1 MKNFMKGKMKRIM
14 AGLLSLVMMM
24 GIMPTSAFAAGSTV
38 SMSFGSA
45 YQSDGTLICYHDVF
59 TSPNGLSSGSTD
71 GTHRR
76 SVIYA
81 DGEEAFCIQ
90 PGVPL
95 NTGDTLT
102 ANASETWKA
111 LSNGQR
117 EGIKMVL
124 AYGKPGN
131 SKNLSGSEG
140 SQYVATQMLVWEFVN
155 GWRDTSSYE
164 RTNNSI
170 FNAFCKDGH
179 NSEVAKVYKEIV
191 SEIQMHN
198 VTPSFANGKT
208 YEMDFANGQ
217 YILTLKD
224 SNKVLAD
231 YKISCADEN
240 VKVTRNGNSI
250 QLVSNTV
257 IDGNV
262 KITFSKSSS
271 IPASATLVAYGHS
284 TQQDV
289 VYGVERP
296 DDVTASFKVN
306 TPEGTLV
313 LKKTS
318 EDGVIS
324 GIQMQVSGNGIAQ
337 TVTTGEDGTFTIDGL
352 YPGTY
357 TVTEF
362 VADYYEPQETQTV
375 TVKAGET
382 STVQFNNVL
391 KRGDVSVTKTSEDGF
406 NTGMKFHL
414 FGTSA
419 SGQEISEYATTDEN
433 GVATFKNVLIAG
445 ASGYTLEEVE
455 TEIRYVIPDNQNIK
469 VFWKEVTSTSVQ
481 NILKKFNVTVNK
493 VDAETVESQGDG
505 TLAGA
510 VYGLY
515 KGGELVETMTTDES
529 GSFTTNYHVCADDW
543 TIREISPSEGYLIDP
558 NTYAVGAEPENY
570 TVEFNNAPV
579 VYSPEQVIKGHIS
592 IIKHTDDGSTQI
604 ETPEEGATFEVY
616 LTSSGS
622 YENAKDSER
631 DVLVCDQ
638 DGYALSKELPYGY
651 YTVHQ
656 TTGAEETEFMKDFS
670 VFISQ
675 NGQVYKYLINNA
687 PYSAYLKVVKADAE
701 TGETIAM
708 SGAGFEIYNASG
720 EKVTMS
726 YTYPTLTTI
735 DVFYVSD
742 DGYLTT
748 PQVLPA
754 GDYTLV
760 EVQAPQGYVLDS
772 TPVPFTVTMNENEE
786 EAGLNVITVTV
797 YDMAQKGNITVTK
810 TGEAFASVMVSDNIY
825 QPVYQE
831 VPLAGAVY
839 DVIAVEDIYTG
850 DGTLR
855 YAAGTIVDQITT
867 DENGTATSKEIY
879 LGKYQVV
886 ESKAPEGYVLNSTP
900 ADVELVYAGQEV
912 SVTDAA
918 TSFRNDRQK
927 LSIDAAKVM
936 EQDETFH
943 VGMNEEITAVS
954 FGLYAKEEIIAA
966 DGTVIPADGL
976 IELAFCG
983 EDGSINFLS
992 DLPFGSYYVK
1002 EVSTDP
1008 HYMLDGTV
1016 YSFTFSYA
1024 GQETAIMTYAM
1035 NDGTPVENTL
1045 KRGKIEGFK
1054 TDGEENG
1061 LGGAVFGL
1069 FDDWTQ
1075 EYTAENAFMTVTSNE
1090 NGYFAFEN
1098 VPFGDYVVVELEAP
1112 VGYDR
1117 TEARHFVAVTYDTQV
1132 IGIKAINHL
1141 IVGSVQLTKVD
1152 AEYPENHLSNAV
1164 FEIFADTDGNG
1175 EFNAETDEC
1184 LGELAEVNDG
1194 IYEKTG
1200 LLYGSY
1206 FIKEKVAPEGFLPDE
1221 NVYAFSIIH
1230 DKDVVVIENEAGV
1243 GFINQPVYGDITIFK
1258 TDDATGEKLIGAGFR
1273 VLDENGE
1280 IVIEGYTGDDGTV
1293 TFHLRYGDYTVA
1305 EFDAPEG
1312 YVLDEASYAFS
1323 VTEHGQQISVDMANT
1338 KIKGKVSISKVD
1350 ADTEELLPN
1359 AGFRIYD
1366 VNGKIV
1372 QEGYTDK
1379 NGNVEFELEF
1389 GTYFYQ
1395 EFDAPEGYEI
1405 DDTKYEFSIT
1415 EDGKVISVVMT
1426 NKAIPV
1432 EDKPDEPKDE
1442 PEETPKPTETPKKPS
1457 VSTDSPKTGDES
1469 NVALWG
1475 TIAGV
1480 TAVAG
1485 LGLVVFTFRK
1495 KGRKK

>member
-1 MKNFMKGKMKRIM
+1 MKKFLKGKMNRIM
-14 AGLLSLVMMM
+14 AGLLSLVMML
-24 GIMPTSAFAAGSTV
+24 GIMPTSAFAAGTTV

-102 ANASETWKA
+102 ASSSETWNA
-111 LSNGQR
+111 LSSAQKKA
-117 EGIKMVL
+117 IKLVL

-155 GWRDTSSYE
+155 GWRNTTTYE

-170 FNAFCKDGH
+170 YNAFCKDGY

-191 SEIQMHN
+191 NEIQNHN
-198 VTPSFANGKT
+198 VTPSFADGTT
-208 YEMDFANGQ
+208 YKMDFADGQ
-217 YILTLKD
+217 YTLTLKD

-231 YKISCADEN
+231 YKISCSDDN
-240 VKVTRNGNSI
+240 VKITRSGNTLK
-250 QLVSNTV
+250 LVSNQV

-262 KITFSKSSS
+262 KITFTKSSS
-271 IPASATLVAYGHS
+271 ISASATLVAYGHS
-284 TQQDV
+284 SLQDV
-289 VYGVERP
+289 VVGVERP
-296 DDVTASFKVN
+296 DDVTASFKVS
-306 TPEGTLV
+306 TPAGKLQ

-324 GIQMQVSGNGIAQ
+324 GIQMQVSGNGMTK
-337 TVTTGEDGTFTIDGL
+337 TVTTGEDGTITIPGL
-352 YPGTY
+352 YPGAY

-362 VADYYEPQETQTV
+362 IADYYEPQSAKTV

-382 STVQFNNVL
+382 ATVQFNNVL

-406 NTGMKFHL
+406 TEGMKFHL

-419 SGQEISEYATTDEN
+419 SGAEVSEYATTDKN

-445 ASGYTLEEVE
+445 SSGYTLEEVD
-455 TEIRYVIPDNQNIK
+455 TAIRYVIPDNQNIK
-469 VFWKEVTSTSVQ
+469 VFWDEVTNTSVQ
-481 NILKKFNVTVNK
+481 NILKKFNVTLNK

-529 GSFTTNYHVCADDW
+529 GSFTTSYHVCGDDW
-543 TIREISPSEGYLIDP
+543 TIREISPSEGYLLDT
-558 NTYAVGAEPENY
+558 NTYEVGAEAKNY
-570 TVEFNNAPV
+570 TLEFNNAPV

-604 ETPEEGATFEVY
+604 ETPEQGATFEVY
-616 LTSSGS
+616 LTSAGS

-656 TTGAEETEFMKDFS
+656 TAGADETEFMKDFT
-670 VFISQ
+670 VYICQ

-708 SGAGFEIYNASG
+708 SGAGFEIYNSAG
-720 EKVTMS
+720 EKVMMS
-726 YTYPTLTTI
+726 YTYPTFTSI
-735 DVFYVSD
+735 DVYYVSA
-742 DGYLTT
+742 DGYLIT

-772 TPVPFTVTMNENEE
+772 TPIPFTVTMSENEE
-786 EAGLNVITVTV
+786 ISDFNVITVTA
-797 YDMAQKGNITVTK
+797 YDMAQKGRITVTK
-810 TGEAFASVMVSDNIY
+810 TGEAFVSVMVSDNIY

-839 DVIAVEDIYTG
+839 DVIAVEDVYTG

-855 YAAGTIVDQITT
+855 YAAGTVVDQITT

-879 LGKYQVV
+879 LGKYQVI
-886 ESKAPEGYVLNSTP
+886 ESKAPEGYVLNDTP

-918 TSFRNDRQK
+918 TSFKNDRQK
-927 LSIDAAKVM
+927 LSIDAAKTM
-936 EQDETFH
+936 EQDDTFH

-966 DGTVIPADGL
+966 DGTAIPADGL
-976 IELAFCG
+976 IEIAFCDK
-983 EDGSINFLS
+983 DGTINFQS

-1008 HYMLDGTV
+1008 HYMLNGTV

-1024 GQETAIMTYAM
+1024 GQDIVEMTYAM
-1035 NDGTPVENTL
+1035 NEGNPVENVI

-1054 TDGEENG
+1054 ANGEENG
-1061 LGGAVFGL
+1061 LEGAVFGL

-1075 EYTAENAFMTVTSNE
+1075 EYTAENAFVTVTSDE

-1098 VPFGDYVVVELEAP
+1098 VPYGDYVVVELEAP
-1112 VGYDR
+1112 TGYDR
-1117 TEARHFVAVTYDTQV
+1117 TEARYFVSVTYDTQV

-1152 AEYPENHLSNAV
+1152 AEYPENHLSGAV
-1164 FEIFADTDGNG
+1164 FEVFTDTDGNG
-1175 EFNAETDEC
+1175 EFNAETDNC
-1184 LGELAEVNDG
+1184 LGEMIEVNDG
-1194 IYEKTG
+1194 VYEMEG

-1206 FIKEKVAPEGFLPDE
+1206 FVKEKSAPEGFLLDE

-1230 DKDVVVIENEAGV
+1230 DKDVAVIENEAGV
-1243 GFINQPVYGDITIFK
+1243 GFINQPIYGEITIFK
-1258 TDDATGEKLIGAGFR
+1258 TDRATGDKLIGAGFR
-1273 VLDENGE
+1273 VFDENGE
-1280 IVIEGYTGDDGTV
+1280 VVTEGYTGEDGTV
-1293 TFHLRYGDYTVA
+1293 TFHLRFGDYTVA

-1312 YVLDEASYAFS
+1312 YVLDEAPYAFS
-1323 VTEHGQQISVDMANT
+1323 VKESGQQISVDMANT
-1338 KIKGKVSISKVD
+1338 KIKGKIVIFKVD
-1350 ADTEELLPN
+1350 ADTEALLLD

-1366 VNGKIV
+1366 VNGEVV

-1389 GTYFYQ
+1389 GTYYYQ
-1395 EFDAPEGYEI
+1395 EFDAPDGYEI
-1405 DDTKYEFSIT
+1405 DDTKYEFSVT
-1415 EDGKVISVVMT
+1415 EGGKVISVVMT

-1432 EDKPDEPKDE
+1432 EEEPDEPE
-1442 PEETPKPTETPKKPS
+1442 TTPEPTETPKTPS
-1457 VSTDSPKTGDES
+1457 ISTDSPKTGDES
-1469 NVALWG
+1469 NIALWG
-1475 TIAGV
+1475 AIAGIA
-1480 TAVAG
+1480 AVAG
-1485 LGLVVFTFRK
+1485 LGLAVFSFRK